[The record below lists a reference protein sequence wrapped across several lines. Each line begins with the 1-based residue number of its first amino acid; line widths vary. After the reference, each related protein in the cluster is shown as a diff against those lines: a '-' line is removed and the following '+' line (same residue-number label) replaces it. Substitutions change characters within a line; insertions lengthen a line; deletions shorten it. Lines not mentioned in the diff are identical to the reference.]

1 MVNSP
6 QSTPQHIAI
15 IMDGNGRWAQQRGY
29 NRTVGHLKGV
39 DALRETIRACDAIG
53 VSYLTVFAFSSE
65 NWQRPPSE
73 VVFLLRL
80 FRAVLLREVQEMQ
93 RNNIKL
99 KVVGDLAAFD
109 QDLRQVIDLIE
120 KITAKNTGLVLT
132 ICANYSGRWDV
143 TQAADKAFAEIGAS
157 KLQEKDITE
166 RLAMAYAPEPDLLIR
181 TGGELRISNFML
193 WSLAYTELYFSE
205 LNWPDFDEPAL
216 QEAIAAFQLRDRR
229 FGGLSKQATSLPT
242 DRSISPIGRWV
253 NRPLQN
259 DG

>member
-1 MVNSP
+1 MANS
-6 QSTPQHIAI
+6 SHTAPQHIAI

-29 NRTVGHLKGV
+29 NRTVGHVKGV
-39 DALRETIRACDAIG
+39 DALREAIRACDAAG
-53 VSYLTVFAFSSE
+53 VAYLTVFAFSAE

-80 FRAVLLREVQEMQ
+80 FRAVLLREVQEMH

-120 KITAKNTGLVLT
+120 KMTAKNTGLVLT

-143 TQAADKAFAEIGAS
+143 TQAADKAFAEIGTN
-157 KLQEKDITE
+157 KLQEKDITA

-193 WSLAYTELYFSE
+193 WSMAYTELNFTE
-205 LNWPDFDEPAL
+205 LKLPDIDQQAL
-216 QEAIAAFQLRDRR
+216 EEASLAPTRLQRR
-229 FGGLSKQATSLPT
+229 NRVA
-242 DRSISPIGRWV
+242 RSWIPYPFRA
-253 NRPLQN
+253 
-259 DG
+259 